1 MTDFI
6 PHVLIWAVLATVVVF
21 LALFRRRMRLSAGDN
36 DEDGQRPAGRLDVWG
51 RLLTTIAVVYGLAL
65 AGAYVYTGIILK

>member
-1 MTDFI
+1 MTDLI

-21 LALFRRRMRLSAGDN
+21 LAVCRRRMRLSAGDSN
-36 DEDGQRPAGRLDVWG
+36 EDAQPPVGRLDRWG
-51 RLLTTIAVVYGLAL
+51 RLLTTIAVVYGLAI